1 MSDIIRHNP
10 TALWSDAV
18 SFNRIA
24 CFVEVPERGSDIET
38 QTRGLLQQAERTLAA
53 IGSDKSRLMM
63 VTIYLTNL
71 PIASALT
78 TCGRHGCPRLR
89 PGARCVRA
97 DLPRPNCWSKLRLPR
112 QPANA

>member
-1 MSDIIRHNP
+1 MSDITRHNP

-38 QTRGLLQQAERTLAA
+38 QTRFLLAQADKTLAA

-63 VTIYLTNL
+63 VTIYLTDLSNRVGFNDVWAEWL
-71 PIASALT
+71 PD
-78 TCGRHGCPRLR
+78 GCAP
-89 PGARCVRA
+89 ARACVRA
-97 DLPRPNCWSKLRLPR
+97 DLASPELLVEIAFTAATR
-112 QPANA
+112 